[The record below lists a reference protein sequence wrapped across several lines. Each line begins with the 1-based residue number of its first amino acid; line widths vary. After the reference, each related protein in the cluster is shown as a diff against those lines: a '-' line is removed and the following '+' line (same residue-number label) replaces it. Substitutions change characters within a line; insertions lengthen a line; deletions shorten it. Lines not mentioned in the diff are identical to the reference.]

1 MAARR
6 DSRVPAAVSAAAA
19 VADSVIESVA
29 SAARD
34 EGVSPQV
41 LQKLKDGWRDRYSE
55 LSGFSEE
62 EAALTSNKAASLKR
76 ARSLDES
83 DVSAA
88 SGSARLNMHDRDGTS
103 SLSEIPDSS
112 STAAA
117 GTAANDPANA
127 DSGGASD
134 AQIAREEREARET
147 ATAAAAAAAV
157 CVPGTSRFVSSGT
170 LMGTYDKHVMIN
182 KDADRLTVHA
192 QNAVLRGKSRD
203 LVLGSVKCRFS
214 LQLLRDIALT
224 TEDDLKFFT
233 QAPFD
238 EAEAVRKRESRFR
251 DLEAEFEMDMMM
263 PVDPFEGLESSGR
276 SSTLQGF
283 STDDPFAAVIAAAV
297 ALTATTGSSTAVT
310 GTAGAAGA
318 AGAGAGESS
327 DELEDSFEALFT
339 SAPKP
344 ASFAGS
350 STTSGT
356 LAGTAVTGG
365 ARPDLQ
371 EFIAGT
377 AADMRDSGIA
387 ANIML
392 NMHRTSSPSSSEHIY
407 DAEAEQEC
415 NAEFIVEVAS
425 TADAGEDSDEG
436 PFYTAVTAAIACCK
450 TAAAAGGNEPSE
462 HELTLSM
469 LYALRFQQ

>member
-62 EAALTSNKAASLKR
+62 EAALTSNEAASLKR

-83 DVSAA
+83 DDCT
-88 SGSARLNMHDRDGTS
+88 GSAQLNMHDRDGTS
-103 SLSEIPDSS
+103 CLTEITAAKDPANTDGGGASNAEMTRGEREAKE
-112 STAAA
+112 TAAA
-117 GTAANDPANA
+117 P
-127 DSGGASD
+127 
-134 AQIAREEREARET
+134 
-147 ATAAAAAAAV
+147 AAAAA
-157 CVPGTSRFVSSGT
+157 CVQDTARFVSSGI

-182 KDADRLTVHA
+182 KDADRLTVHV

-203 LVLGSVKCRFS
+203 LVLGSIKCTFS

-224 TEDDLKFFT
+224 TEDDLNFFT

-251 DLEAEFEMDMMM
+251 DLEAEFEMDMVM
-263 PVDPFEGLESSGR
+263 DPFEGLESSGR
-276 SSTLQGF
+276 SSALQRF
-283 STDDPFAAVIAAAV
+283 PVEVADDPFAAVLAAAL
-297 ALTATTGSSTAVT
+297 ALTATTSSSTAVT
-310 GTAGAAGA
+310 ATAATAGAVG
-318 AGAGAGESS
+318 GAGASS
-327 DELEDSFEALFT
+327 DEDSLDALFA
-339 SAPKP
+339 SATKP
-344 ASFAGS
+344 TRSSGR
-350 STTSGT
+350 STTSST
-356 LAGTAVTGG
+356 FADAAVTGG

-387 ANIML
+387 ANIMS
-392 NMHRTSSPSSSEHIY
+392 NMQRTSSSSSSAYSY
-407 DAEAEQEC
+407 DTACEQEC
-415 NAEFIVEVAS
+415 NAELIAEVAS

-469 LYALRFQQ
+469 LSALRFDQ